1 MHNINKTATITPYL
15 VENTTNKLRPAI
27 LILPGGSY
35 LYTSKREGRP
45 VATAFNNAGIHSFVL
60 DYTTFTKNEDITV
73 EEMIQ
78 EVNKAY
84 NYIIGKSKE
93 FQVDVNKIY
102 IIGFSAGGHLAAE
115 VINRYP
121 NHYKK
126 AILSYPALKINIKT
140 DRTDKEVDFVRKAF
154 KNNPTNQLTNK
165 VPPVF
170 IWHTYE
176 DETVPIEGSIEYVL
190 KLNELKVPFE
200 AHFFEKGAHG
210 LSVATEVTATEENER
225 MDLHAAN
232 WVMLASNWSLRN
244 D

>member
-27 LILPGGSY
+27 LILHGGSY

-115 VINRYP
+115 VINKYP
-121 NHYKK
+121 NHYQK
-126 AILSYPALKINIKT
+126 AILAYPALNINIKT
-140 DRTDKEVDFVRKAF
+140 DRTGKEVEFVKRVF
-154 KNNPTNQLTNK
+154 SNNPTNEVSDKN
-165 VPPVF
+165 PPVF

-176 DETVPIEGSIEYVL
+176 DETVPISGSIEYIQKLEQL
-190 KLNELKVPFE
+190 KIPFE
-200 AHFFEKGAHG
+200 AHFYQKGSHG
-210 LSVATEVTATEENER
+210 LSVATEVTSDVYNNKMDAHVATWTSRAITWLNK
-225 MDLHAAN
+225 
-232 WVMLASNWSLRN
+232 
-244 D
+244 